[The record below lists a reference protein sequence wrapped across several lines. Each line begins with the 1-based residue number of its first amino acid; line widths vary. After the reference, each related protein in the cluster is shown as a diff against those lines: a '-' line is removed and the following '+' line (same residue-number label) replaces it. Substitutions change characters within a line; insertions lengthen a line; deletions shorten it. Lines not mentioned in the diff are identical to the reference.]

1 MLTGV
6 IWTYMT
12 DFEDWYGVD
21 ITKEPEKSGLCS
33 VWLGD
38 THEEIYILRSKAEA
52 FKGAHVPTKFPG

>member
-1 MLTGV
+1 
-6 IWTYMT
+6 MT

-52 FKGAHVPTKFPG
+52 FKGAHVPTKLPG